1 MRGIVS
7 MTTQAVLSFNITMIF
22 VLLYL
27 VCIWSK
33 WSLIRTV
40 AHLSSFLG
48 GGGGVVGNVLALWG
62 SITLSQERESVM
74 NGPL

>member
-48 GGGGVVGNVLALWG
+48 GGGGDDGKRFGVVGLYNAFSRAL
-62 SITLSQERESVM
+62 ERYE
-74 NGPL
+74 